1 MQLTIALLTKNRS
14 TYLRHSV
21 EAVLKQTYQDFEL
34 LILDNHSTD
43 DTPAFVL
50 SLHDPRITYV
60 RQSPCSTSDF
70 NFYSAIWIS
79 HGKYVL
85 ITHDDDVMEPTL
97 VERQMAFLSKHPN
110 LLLVAS
116 NVSLIDEQNNTIQ
129 PRLNNIDYD
138 RVFNRG
144 EYIKAYLDEKL
155 WLPTPTYLFRRDVIL
170 KVLNLKSRILKTKT
184 TYTPSEDLLICL
196 KLNCIGPIGL
206 LGTPLLRYRQHSGQE
221 SRNVHQGQPL
231 ITTLKYLKKALRGN
245 PTLKQYMSPLNSAL
259 ARFEIQNL
267 LFRYPKL
274 TDLKRITKSISV
286 IKKRLE
292 REIPD
297 NQRGLDAII
306 PFEMLLYEL
315 NLEPFCMPKHFKY
328 LLSTP
333 ANKGATQGFRN
344 WLQLVQVKKNLF
356 DSQAGLKQIA
366 VFGSMLVAFLIVHE
380 ARRAGLEVTC
390 CIDSSPARIGNQVL
404 GVPIIPFDDLRRFFK
419 NIDAVVLSNEEDR
432 DEGIKNILIPYLP
445 ESSLKVLSWKEL
457 AINSLRLRQ

>member
-1 MQLTIALLTKNRS
+1 
-14 TYLRHSV
+14 
-21 EAVLKQTYQDFEL
+21 
-34 LILDNHSTD
+34 
-43 DTPAFVL
+43 
-50 SLHDPRITYV
+50 
-60 RQSPCSTSDF
+60 
-70 NFYSAIWIS
+70 
-79 HGKYVL
+79 
-85 ITHDDDVMEPTL
+85 
-97 VERQMAFLSKHPN
+97 
-110 LLLVAS
+110 
-116 NVSLIDEQNNTIQ
+116 VSFIDEQNNIIQ
-129 PRLNNIDYD
+129 HRLYNIDND
-138 RVFNRG
+138 RVFGVG
-144 EYIKAYLDEKL
+144 EYIKTYLDEKL
-155 WLPTPTYLFRRDVIL
+155 WLPTPTCLYERNALI
-170 KVLNLKSRILKTKT
+170 KITGLKSSDQISLTDA
-184 TYTPSEDLLICL
+184 PSGSPSGDIFHCCS
-196 KLNCIGPIGL
+196 LNCIGPIGL
-206 LGTPLLRYRQHSGQE
+206 LCSPLLRCRQHRGQQ

-231 ITTLKYLKKALRGN
+231 VAALQFLKKKLKRN
-245 PTLKQYMSPLNSAL
+245 PTLKQHTSPLNSAL

-292 REIPD
+292 QEIPD

-306 PFEMLLYEL
+306 PFEILLREL
-315 NLEPFCMPKHFKY
+315 NLKPFCMPKHFKY

-445 ESSLKVLSWKEL
+445 ESSLKIISWKEL
-457 AINSLRLRQ
+457 ATNSLRLKSTLLKRSTPKRIDIKSKESK